1 MIHVART
8 ARMAVNATNF
18 SHSFLLSLLFDGCT
32 LPAPPVVPSWYISS
46 FCCIVFSFYSKHKCL
61 NF

>member
-18 SHSFLLSLLFDGCT
+18 IHSFLLSLFDGCT
-32 LPAPPVVPSWYISS
+32 LPAPPPVIPSWYISS
-46 FCCIVFSFYSKHKCL
+46 FCCIVFSFLLKA
-61 NF
+61 